1 MTSIWIMSD
10 FRSGAYKAR
19 EDHTCLHKL
28 FFFFQVAYTSSNIYT
43 YICICIR
50 MFVIE
55 KLLQVLKEKLAN
67 NGFPQEL
74 LFLRIKE
81 GDSQMRT

>member
-10 FRSGAYKAR
+10 FRSGASKAR

-28 FFFFQVAYTSSNIYT
+28 FFFSRLLTLLLI

-55 KLLQVLKEKLAN
+55 KLLQVLKEKLSH

>member
-1 MTSIWIMSD
+1 
-10 FRSGAYKAR
+10 
-19 EDHTCLHKL
+19 
-28 FFFFQVAYTSSNIYT
+28 
-43 YICICIR
+43 

-55 KLLQVLKEKLAN
+55 TLLQVLKEKLAS

>member
-1 MTSIWIMSD
+1 
-10 FRSGAYKAR
+10 
-19 EDHTCLHKL
+19 
-28 FFFFQVAYTSSNIYT
+28 
-43 YICICIR
+43 

-55 KLLQVLKEKLAN
+55 KLLQVLKEKLSN

>member
-1 MTSIWIMSD
+1 
-10 FRSGAYKAR
+10 
-19 EDHTCLHKL
+19 
-28 FFFFQVAYTSSNIYT
+28 
-43 YICICIR
+43 

-55 KLLQVLKEKLAN
+55 TLLQVLKEKLAN

-74 LFLRIKE
+74 LFLKIKE

>member
-1 MTSIWIMSD
+1 
-10 FRSGAYKAR
+10 
-19 EDHTCLHKL
+19 
-28 FFFFQVAYTSSNIYT
+28 
-43 YICICIR
+43 

-55 KLLQVLKEKLAN
+55 KLLQVLKEKLSH